1 MAHKSNY
8 RALRKATIRTGGKK
22 TPGVRFQGEKM
33 TCVVCGTTQWSDPA
47 VETGWDCVEVDGVG
61 YYVCPEERKAAK
73 EGRETYEAA
82 YERILRKIMEV
93 EKQ

>member
-61 YYVCPEERKAAK
+61 HYVCPEERKGRTAA
-73 EGRETYEAA
+73 EA
-82 YERILRKIMEV
+82 YERILRKILEMG
-93 EKQ
+93 KT